1 MVCIVSGIDSGIA
14 YLYTDN
20 DTIIYFPSGG
30 TGERGTRD
38 GGRGTGGRGGGL
50 EWGFGWGLD
59 FGLLVVLIVVLIT
72 ALHICI

>member
-14 YLYTDN
+14 YLYIDN

-38 GGRGTGGRGGGL
+38 GGTGEGGGGL
-50 EWGFGWGLD
+50 EWGFGWGLE
-59 FGLLVVLIVVLIT
+59 FGLLVVLIVVLIA